1 MFMDG
6 LNFPEWKVEPVFLFV
21 AERERSENTMAEK
34 KPKIESGYRIGHLTV
49 TEATSQRKNG
59 YTVWKCVCDC
69 GNEILLDTR
78 YLQRGTM
85 QDCGCISK
93 RTTHQQCK
101 DGLLHPGQK
110 DLTGQRFGKLVC
122 VSPTAQRGKS
132 GGTVWLCRC
141 DCGNEC
147 LAVSTQLTQGYKK
160 SCGCRGYPPIDDL
173 TGKVFGKLT
182 VIEQTGWKNG
192 TCYCRCHCECGNETT
207 VRYAYLITGHTKSCG
222 CLQKEAY
229 KNNLKLVDGT
239 SVSLLEA
246 NRRRTISTNT
256 SGYTGVYHHSKSGKW
271 VAQITFKGKTYYLG
285 AFDKLEDA
293 VKARKC
299 SEEMYDKFLEWY
311 YSEHPASKAPEKE

>member
-1 MFMDG
+1 
-6 LNFPEWKVEPVFLFV
+6 
-21 AERERSENTMAEK
+21 
-34 KPKIESGYRIGHLTV
+34 
-49 TEATSQRKNG
+49 
-59 YTVWKCVCDC
+59 
-69 GNEILLDTR
+69 
-78 YLQRGTM
+78 M
-85 QDCGCISK
+85 Q
-93 RTTHQQCK
+93 
-101 DGLLHPGQK
+101 
-110 DLTGQRFGKLVC
+110 
-122 VSPTAQRGKS
+122 
-132 GGTVWLCRC
+132 

-160 SCGCRGYPPIDDL
+160 SCGCMSHPPLKDFVGSRFGMLTVLEYAGKRDGMHRWKCKCDCGNESVVGQTLLQSGKTKSCGCRGYLPIEDL

-222 CLQKEAY
+222 CLQKEVY

-239 SVSLLEA
+239 FVSLLEA

-311 YSEHPASKAPEKE
+311 YSEHPASKVPEKE